1 LQSGKPSVVAG
12 LIEAAGAKVVFLSP
26 YSPNLSPIKRRR
38 IKSQAQIVILP
49 MLLIYIFFGGYFIQ
63 GILFTGSKG

>member
-1 LQSGKPSVVAG
+1 
-12 LIEAAGAKVVFLSP
+12 VVFLSP